1 MKGLILIA
9 SKQILS
15 TLGPLTVAAVGG
27 LFSFTSFLCHQV
39 VGHGAESNT
48 LIKYEYSNYAFG

>member
-1 MKGLILIA
+1 MKGLITQTNA
-9 SKQILS
+9 LS
-15 TLGPLTVAAVGG
+15 TLGPLTAATVGG

>member
-1 MKGLILIA
+1 MKGLIEFVWTQLI
-9 SKQILS
+9 S
-15 TLGPLTVAAVGG
+15 TLGPLTVTAVGG